1 MSAGLAHEFK
11 NAIATLHGY
20 AQLLQNLN
28 LDERGQNAASSLL
41 NEVRNLSDMVT
52 AFLNFAR
59 PQPLQ
64 MEDVAL
70 SDLIKECVAELK
82 TLYNDRRI
90 DLIVAPEISSLP
102 QVRADERMLRQTLL
116 NLLRNAAEAI
126 PDDNTERT
134 VIVSGLSEVDREGD
148 KWVAIEIED
157 SGKGIPQSDL
167 QRIFIPFF
175 TTKEKGHGIGLALA
189 HRVITEHGGTL
200 TASNRTPPGATFT
213 VRLPVASS

>member
-1 MSAGLAHEFK
+1 
-11 NAIATLHGY
+11 
-20 AQLLQNLN
+20 
-28 LDERGQNAASSLL
+28 
-41 NEVRNLSDMVT
+41 
-52 AFLNFAR
+52 
-59 PQPLQ
+59 
-64 MEDVAL
+64 
-70 SDLIKECVAELK
+70 
-82 TLYNDRRI
+82 
-90 DLIVAPEISSLP
+90 
-102 QVRADERMLRQTLL
+102 MLRQTLL